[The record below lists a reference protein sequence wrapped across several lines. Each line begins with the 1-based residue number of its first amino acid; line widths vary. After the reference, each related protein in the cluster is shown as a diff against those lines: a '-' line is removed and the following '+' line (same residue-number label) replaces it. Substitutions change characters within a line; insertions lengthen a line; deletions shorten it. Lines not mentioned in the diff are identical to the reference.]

1 MIKLAISKR
10 SKSLIA
16 ILTLYVLY
24 RLYGVMLEERHA
36 PSILVKNEPEQ
47 TTPSQAWPE
56 IRSGNVL
63 LPLADYKIEARVLST
78 ERYYFDKES
87 ELSPLD
93 LAVGWGIMS
102 DTDVIRK
109 LSISQGGRFYYWSTS
124 SEMPVYSG
132 EIAIHSANMHLIPDD
147 KQIKD
152 QIESIKVGQIVTLY
166 GQLVQA
172 TDKTGAQWTSS
183 LSRTDTGDGAC
194 ELMLVKALTIR

>member
-1 MIKLAISKR
+1 M
-10 SKSLIA
+10 IA

-36 PSILVKNEPEQ
+36 PGILVKNEPEQ

-166 GQLVQA
+166 GQLVRA